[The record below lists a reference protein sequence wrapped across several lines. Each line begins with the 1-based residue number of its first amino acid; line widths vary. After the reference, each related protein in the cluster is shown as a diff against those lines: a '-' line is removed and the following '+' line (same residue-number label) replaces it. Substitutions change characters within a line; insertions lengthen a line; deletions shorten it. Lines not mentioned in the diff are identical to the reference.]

1 MLDKLGG
8 VQKAAEEAEK
18 IGMIALSQDIEQ
30 YRISSQT
37 TSHEVH

>member
-18 IGMIALSQDIEQ
+18 IGMIDLLQHIDQ

-37 TSHEVH
+37 ASYEV

>member
-8 VQKAAEEAEK
+8 VQKAAQEAEK
-18 IGMIALSQDIEQ
+18 IGMTDLFQDIEQ

-37 TSHEVH
+37 ASYEVY